1 MVWVINDLTLN
12 YRKHLKNGRTFCF
25 AAFADRFTR
34 EMVSS
39 VKINRKY
46 QIEEPLQQS
55 ESDQTKQHQSN
66 IKYQIEEPLQKSE
79 SDQRKQYQSNIKYQ
93 IEEPLQNQSPARENN
108 TSRI

>member
-1 MVWVINDLTLN
+1 MVWVIKDLTLN

-39 VKINRKY
+39 LNINGKY
-46 QIEEPLQQS
+46 LVEEPLQKS

-79 SDQRKQYQSNIKYQ
+79 SDQTKQHQSNIKYQ
-93 IEEPLQNQSPARENN
+93 SEEPLQKSESDQ
-108 TSRI
+108 TKQYQLK